1 MPARASSASRG
12 VPVVDIRAATD
23 QDQRAI
29 SRLLATAFADKL
41 VPVIGSPGA
50 AVRLFEEAWQT
61 ELGRRAQVIVAERRG
76 EMAGAIVLRTT
87 DSPAPRDDRAL
98 WRALR
103 RHTPW
108 WRLPLV
114 LLALSLLDNEAEP
127 DRAYVDALAVATP
140 FRGHGI
146 GGALLRSAFEWARDQ
161 GVSEIDLDVSVH
173 NPGAQRLYER
183 NGFCVRAT
191 RYSLLMRLLVG
202 HLGFRRMSR
211 VLRDER

>member
-1 MPARASSASRG
+1 MVLRT
-12 VPVVDIRAATD
+12 ATE

-29 SRLLATAFADKL
+29 SRLLAAAFADKL
-41 VPVIGSPGA
+41 VPVIGSAGA
-50 AVRLFEEAWQT
+50 AIRLFEEAWRT
-61 ELGRRAQVIVAERRG
+61 ELGRREQVILAEKGG
-76 EMAGAIVLRTT
+76 ELAGAIVLRKP
-87 DSPAPRDDRAL
+87 DSPTPRDDRAI

-114 LLALSLLDNEAEP
+114 LLALTLLDGDLGA
-127 DRAYVDALAVATP
+127 DQVYVDALAVAP
-140 FRGHGI
+140 PYRGHGI
-146 GGALLRSAFEWARDQ
+146 GGDLLHSAVEWARRQ
-161 GVSEIDLDVSVH
+161 MVNEISLDVSVH

-202 HLGFRRMSR
+202 HLGFRHMSR